1 MDEIIQ
7 ENEALKQRLKELT
20 AEAAANEAI
29 LKRTQARELTLLRA
43 DSLAQL
49 LRAMVDGLRESY
61 SLDAV
66 SVVLLDP
73 QHEIRHLLV
82 AGGERPEE
90 FKQIF
95 FVDSL
100 ISLAPQLAA
109 LHKPWLGPFVGADHH
124 LLFPGASNLKSAAL
138 VPLPRK
144 DLATGALCFGSRDPT
159 RFTRHHGTEFLAHL
173 GAVAAVCIENAVNRA
188 RLLRAGITD
197 FLTGWHNRR
206 YLQQRLKEELARA
219 QRRAG
224 TIACLMIDIDRFKSI
239 NDGYG
244 HLAGDN
250 ALREIAHRVES
261 QIRSMDT
268 AARFGGDELAI
279 LLPDASAAEA
289 AKLAERIREVIA
301 GVAVLAHGANR
312 AHLDSVGRGRRRISR
327 EARNGLEGRRRSAA
341 CRCRCGPVQSQG
353 AGPQSRASG
362 RRLELAARLFARC
375 ADAGA
380 VCGNSQAAG
389 RLIWNNWR
397 HVVQSTPTTPS
408 TGTASERT

>member
-1 MDEIIQ
+1 MDMDDLVREM
-7 ENEALKQRLKELT
+7 EALKKRLLEMT
-20 AEAAANEAI
+20 AEAANNETI
-29 LKRTQARELTLLRA
+29 LKKTQGRELTLLRA

-73 QHEIRHLLV
+73 QHEIRHLLA
-82 AGGERPEE
+82 AGGDRPEE
-90 FKQIF
+90 VRQIF

-100 ISLAPQLAA
+100 VGLAPQLAA
-109 LHKPWLGPFVGADHH
+109 MHKPWLGPFVGADHH
-124 LLFPGASNLKSAAL
+124 LLFPGAANLKSAAL

-159 RFTRHHGTEFLAHL
+159 RFTRHHGTDFLAHL
-173 GAVAAVCIENAVNRA
+173 GAVAAVCIENAVNRT

-197 FLTGWHNRR
+197 FLTGWNNRR
-206 YLQQRLKEELARA
+206 YLQQRLQEELARA

-224 TIACLMIDIDRFKSI
+224 SIACLMIDIDRFKSV

-250 ALREIAHRVES
+250 ALKEVAQRVEA

-279 LLPDASAAEA
+279 LLPEATAAEA
-289 AKLAERIREVIA
+289 ARLGGVLREVIA
-301 GVAVLAHGANR
+301 AVPFRLTAHIERSLTVSVGVATVAP
-312 AHLDSVGRGRRRISR
+312 
-327 EARNGLEGRRRSAA
+327 
-341 CRCRCGPVQSQG
+341 GPHETDMKG
-353 AGPQSRASG
+353 GG
-362 RRLELAARLFARC
+362 ARLC
-375 ADAGA
+375 A
-380 VCGNSQAAG
+380 V
-389 RLIWNNWR
+389 
-397 HVVQSTPTTPS
+397 
-408 TGTASERT
+408 

>member
-1 MDEIIQ
+1 MR
-7 ENEALKQRLKELT
+7 ENEELKKRLMELM
-20 AEAAANEAI
+20 AEAAHNETI

-43 DSLAQL
+43 DSLAPL

-61 SLDAV
+61 ALDAV

-73 QHEIRHLLV
+73 QHEIRHLLL

-100 ISLAPQLAA
+100 VGLAPQLAV

-124 LLFPGASNLKSAAL
+124 LLFPGIANLKSAAL

-144 DLATGALCFGSRDPT
+144 DRATGALCFGSRDPA
-159 RFTRHHGTEFLAHL
+159 RFTRHHATDFLAHL

-219 QRRAG
+219 QRHAG
-224 TIACLMIDIDRFKSI
+224 SMACLMIDIDRFKGI

-244 HLAGDN
+244 HLAGDV
-250 ALREIAHRVES
+250 ALKEIAQRIES
-261 QIRSMDT
+261 KIRSMDT

-279 LLPDASAAEA
+279 LLPEASAAEA
-289 AKLAERIREVIA
+289 LKLAERIREVIA
-301 GVAVLAHGANR
+301 ATPFTLTDQVERSLTV
-312 AHLDSVGRGRRRISR
+312 SVGVSTVSPGRH
-327 EARNGLEGRRRSAA
+327 EADLKAVADRLIADADAALYRAKALGRNR
-341 CRCRCGPVQSQG
+341 VQVG
-353 AGPQSRASG
+353 AG
-362 RRLELAARLFARC
+362 
-375 ADAGA
+375 
-380 VCGNSQAAG
+380 
-389 RLIWNNWR
+389 
-397 HVVQSTPTTPS
+397 
-408 TGTASERT
+408 

>member
-1 MDEIIQ
+1 MMDPADLAREL
-7 ENEALKQRLKELT
+7 EELKKRLAEMT
-20 AEAAANEAI
+20 AEAANNESI

-49 LRAMVDGLRESY
+49 LHAMVDGLRESY

-82 AGGERPEE
+82 AGGDRPEE
-90 FKQIF
+90 FNQIF

-100 ISLAPQLAA
+100 VGLAPQLAN

-124 LLFPGASNLKSAAL
+124 LLFPGSANLKSAAL
-138 VPLPRK
+138 LPLPRK
-144 DLATGALCFGSRDPT
+144 DRATGALCFASRDAT
-159 RFTRHHGTEFLAHL
+159 RFTRHHATDFLAHL

-219 QRRAG
+219 QRRG
-224 TIACLMIDIDRFKSI
+224 GSIACLMIDIDKFKSI

-244 HLAGDN
+244 HLAGDA
-250 ALREIAHRVES
+250 ALKEIAHRVEG

-279 LLPDASAAEA
+279 LLPDATQSDAAR
-289 AKLAERIREVIA
+289 LAERIREVIA
-301 GVAVLAHGANR
+301 AEPFALNSQIVRNLTISVGVAAVAPGRNDTDLKAMADRLVAEADAALYRAKAMGRNR
-312 AHLDSVGRGRRRISR
+312 
-327 EARNGLEGRRRSAA
+327 
-341 CRCRCGPVQSQG
+341 VQLG
-353 AGPQSRASG
+353 AG
-362 RRLELAARLFARC
+362 
-375 ADAGA
+375 
-380 VCGNSQAAG
+380 
-389 RLIWNNWR
+389 
-397 HVVQSTPTTPS
+397 
-408 TGTASERT
+408 

>member
-1 MDEIIQ
+1 MDMDDLVREM
-7 ENEALKQRLKELT
+7 EDLKKRVLEMT
-20 AEAAANEAI
+20 AEAANNETI
-29 LKRTQARELTLLRA
+29 LKKTQGRELTLLRA

-82 AGGERPEE
+82 AGGDRPEE
-90 FKQIF
+90 FRQIF

-100 ISLAPQLAA
+100 VGLAPQLAA
-109 LHKPWLGPFVGADHH
+109 MHKPWLGPFVGADHH

-159 RFTRHHGTEFLAHL
+159 RFTRHHGTDFLAHL
-173 GAVAAVCIENAVNRA
+173 GAVAAVCIENAVNRT

-197 FLTGWHNRR
+197 FLTGLNNRR
-206 YLQQRLKEELARA
+206 YLQQRLQEEVARA

-224 TIACLMIDIDRFKSI
+224 SIACLMIDIDRFKSV

-250 ALREIAHRVES
+250 AIKEIAQRVEA

-279 LLPDASAAEA
+279 LLPDATAVEA

-301 GVAVLAHGANR
+301 AVPFSLTAHIERSLTVSVGVAAVAPGRHETDMKAVADRLLADADAALYRAKALGRNR
-312 AHLDSVGRGRRRISR
+312 
-327 EARNGLEGRRRSAA
+327 
-341 CRCRCGPVQSQG
+341 VQVG
-353 AGPQSRASG
+353 AG
-362 RRLELAARLFARC
+362 
-375 ADAGA
+375 
-380 VCGNSQAAG
+380 
-389 RLIWNNWR
+389 
-397 HVVQSTPTTPS
+397 
-408 TGTASERT
+408 

>member
-1 MDEIIQ
+1 MPEIDDTAREI
-7 ENEALKQRLKELT
+7 EELKKRLAEMN
-20 AEAAANEAI
+20 AEAANNETI
-29 LKRTQARELTLLRA
+29 MKRTQARELTLLRA
-43 DSLAQL
+43 DTLPQL
-49 LRAMVDGLRESY
+49 LHALVSGLKESY

-66 SVVLLDP
+66 SVVLVDP
-73 QHEIRHLLV
+73 QHEVRHLLI
-82 AGGERPEE
+82 AGGDRPEE

-100 ISLAPQLAA
+100 VGLAPQLAV

-124 LLFPGASNLKSAAL
+124 LLFPGTPNLRSAAL

-144 DLATGALCFGSRDPT
+144 DRATGALCFGSSDLT

-219 QRRAG
+219 QRRGG
-224 TIACLMIDIDRFKSI
+224 TIACLMIDIDKFKSI

-244 HLAGDN
+244 HLAGDS
-250 ALREIAHRVES
+250 ALKEVAVRIEA

-279 LLPDASAAEA
+279 LLPDATSAEA
-289 AKLAERIREVIA
+289 ATLAERIREVIA
-301 GVAVLAHGANR
+301 AMPFSLNSQITRNLTVSVGVAAVSPGRHETDLKAVADRLVADADAALYRAKTLGRNR
-312 AHLDSVGRGRRRISR
+312 
-327 EARNGLEGRRRSAA
+327 
-341 CRCRCGPVQSQG
+341 VQVG
-353 AGPQSRASG
+353 AG
-362 RRLELAARLFARC
+362 
-375 ADAGA
+375 
-380 VCGNSQAAG
+380 
-389 RLIWNNWR
+389 
-397 HVVQSTPTTPS
+397 
-408 TGTASERT
+408 

>member
-1 MDEIIQ
+1 MCGRRRARMDDTIR
-7 ENEALKQRLKELT
+7 ENEDLKKRLKELT
-20 AEAAANEAI
+20 AEAANNENI

-43 DSLAQL
+43 DTLAQL
-49 LRAMVDGLRESY
+49 LRAMVDGLRDSY
-61 SLDAV
+61 ALDAV

-73 QHEIRHLLV
+73 QHEIRHLLI
-82 AGGERPEE
+82 AGGDRPDE

-100 ISLAPQLAA
+100 VGLAPQLTA
-109 LHKPWLGPFVGADHH
+109 LYKPWLGPFVGADHR
-124 LLFPGASNLKSAAL
+124 LLFPSGVNLKSAAL

-144 DLATGALCFGSRDPT
+144 DRATGALCFGSRDLT
-159 RFTRHHGTEFLAHL
+159 RFTRHHGTDFLAHL

-206 YLQQRLKEELARA
+206 YLHERLKEELARA

-224 TIACLMIDIDRFKSI
+224 SIACLMIDIDRFKDI

-250 ALREIAHRVES
+250 ALKEVAQRVET

-279 LLPDASAAEA
+279 ILPEATAAEA
-289 AKLAERIREVIA
+289 ARLGERIREAIA
-301 GVAVLAHGANR
+301 AVPFALTAEIERNLTVSIGVAAL
-312 AHLDSVGRGRRRISR
+312 SPGRH
-327 EARNGLEGRRRSAA
+327 EADLKAA
-341 CRCRCGPVQSQG
+341 
-353 AGPQSRASG
+353 AD
-362 RRLELAARLFARC
+362 RLI
-375 ADAGA
+375 ADAD
-380 VCGNSQAAG
+380 AALYRAKAMG
-389 RLIWNNWR
+389 RNR
-397 HVVQSTPTTPS
+397 VQVG
-408 TGTASERT
+408 TG

>member
-1 MDEIIQ
+1 MDVTIQ
-7 ENEALKQRLKELT
+7 ENEELKKRLKEMT
-20 AEAAANEAI
+20 AEALNNETI

-49 LRAMVDGLRESY
+49 LHAMVDGLRESY
-61 SLDAV
+61 TLDAV

-82 AGGERPEE
+82 AGGDRPEE

-100 ISLAPQLAA
+100 VGLAPQLAA
-109 LHKPWLGPFVGADHH
+109 LQRPWLGPFVGADHH
-124 LLFPGASNLKSAAL
+124 LLFPGSSHLKSTAL

-144 DLATGALCFGSRDPT
+144 DRTTGALCFGSRDAT
-159 RFTRHHGTEFLAHL
+159 RFTRHHGTDFLAHL
-173 GAVAAVCIENAVNRA
+173 GAVGAVCIENAVNRA

-219 QRRAG
+219 QRRG
-224 TIACLMIDIDRFKSI
+224 GSIACLMIDIDRFKGI

-250 ALREIAHRVES
+250 ALKEIANRVET

-289 AKLAERIREVIA
+289 ALLAERIRDVIA
-301 GVAVLAHGANR
+301 AVPFALTAKVVRNLTVSIGVAAIALGRHETDLKAVADRLLADADAALYRAKALGRNR
-312 AHLDSVGRGRRRISR
+312 
-327 EARNGLEGRRRSAA
+327 
-341 CRCRCGPVQSQG
+341 VQMG
-353 AGPQSRASG
+353 AG
-362 RRLELAARLFARC
+362 
-375 ADAGA
+375 
-380 VCGNSQAAG
+380 
-389 RLIWNNWR
+389 
-397 HVVQSTPTTPS
+397 
-408 TGTASERT
+408 

>member
-1 MDEIIQ
+1 MDDLIR
-7 ENEALKQRLKELT
+7 ENEELKKRLAELT
-20 AEAAANEAI
+20 AEAANNTSI
-29 LKRTQARELTLLRA
+29 MKRTQGRELTLLRA

-49 LRAMVDGLRESY
+49 LRAMVEGLRASY

-82 AGGERPEE
+82 AGGDRPEE

-100 ISLAPQLAA
+100 IGLAPQLAV
-109 LHKPWLGPFVGADHH
+109 LNKPWLGPFVGADQH
-124 LLFPGASNLKSAAL
+124 LLFPGTANLKSTAL

-144 DLATGALCFGSRDPT
+144 DRATGALCFGSRDPT
-159 RFTRHHGTEFLAHL
+159 RFTRHHGTDFLAHL
-173 GAVAAVCIENAVNRA
+173 GAVAAVCIENAVNRT

-219 QRRAG
+219 QRHAG
-224 TIACLMIDIDRFKSI
+224 SIACLMIDIDRFKSI

-250 ALREIAHRVES
+250 ALKEIAHRVEA

-268 AARFGGDELAI
+268 AARFGGDELAV
-279 LLPDASAAEA
+279 LLPQATAADAVT
-289 AKLAERIREVIA
+289 LAERIREVIA
-301 GVAVLAHGANR
+301 AMPFALTEHIERSLTVSVGVAAVAPGRHESDMKALADRLVADADAALYRAKALGRNR
-312 AHLDSVGRGRRRISR
+312 
-327 EARNGLEGRRRSAA
+327 
-341 CRCRCGPVQSQG
+341 VQVG
-353 AGPQSRASG
+353 AG
-362 RRLELAARLFARC
+362 
-375 ADAGA
+375 
-380 VCGNSQAAG
+380 
-389 RLIWNNWR
+389 
-397 HVVQSTPTTPS
+397 
-408 TGTASERT
+408 

>member
-1 MDEIIQ
+1 MDDLIQ
-7 ENEALKQRLKELT
+7 ENEDLKKRLKELT
-20 AEAAANEAI
+20 AEAANNETI

-61 SLDAV
+61 LLDAV

-73 QHEIRHLLV
+73 QHEVRHLLI
-82 AGGERPEE
+82 AGGDRPEE

-100 ISLAPQLAA
+100 IGLAPQLAV
-109 LHKPWLGPFVGADHH
+109 LNKPWLGPFVGADHH
-124 LLFPGASNLKSAAL
+124 LLFPGTSNLKSAAL

-144 DLATGALCFGSRDPT
+144 DRATGALCFGSRDAA
-159 RFTRHHGTEFLAHL
+159 RFTRHHGTDFLAHL

-206 YLQQRLKEELARA
+206 YLQERLKEDLARA
-219 QRRAG
+219 QRHGG
-224 TIACLMIDIDRFKSI
+224 TIACLMIDIDRFKGI

-250 ALREIAHRVES
+250 ALKEIAQRVET

-279 LLPDASAAEA
+279 VLPDASAAEA
-289 AKLAERIREVIA
+289 AILAERIREVIA
-301 GVAVLAHGANR
+301 AVPFALTSQIER
-312 AHLDSVGRGRRRISR
+312 SLTVSVGVSAIAPGRH
-327 EARNGLEGRRRSAA
+327 ETDLKAVAD
-341 CRCRCGPVQSQG
+341 
-353 AGPQSRASG
+353 
-362 RRLELAARLFARC
+362 RLL
-375 ADAGA
+375 ADAD
-380 VCGNSQAAG
+380 AALYRAKALG
-389 RLIWNNWR
+389 RNR
-397 HVVQSTPTTPS
+397 VQVGS
-408 TGTASERT
+408 G